1 MAVGTENIV
10 VVAVVASVGVVVPKV
25 VHRVA
30 VLHVV
35 LPVVVVHLVLQ
46 VVVVHLV
53 LQAPFG
59 LHFQR
64 FVLVGCSEVAELGY
78 RCLDFC

>member
-1 MAVGTENIV
+1 MGSI
-10 VVAVVASVGVVVPKV
+10 VVAVVALDGVVVPKV

-35 LPVVVVHLVLQ
+35 LL

-53 LQAPFG
+53 LQAPLG
-59 LHFQR
+59 LHFQ
-64 FVLVGCSEVAELGY
+64 LVVSEGCSEAEELGC

>member
-1 MAVGTENIV
+1 MAVGTESI
-10 VVAVVASVGVVVPKV
+10 VVAVVAFEWVVVPKV

-35 LPVVVVHLVLQ
+35 LL

-53 LQAPFG
+53 LQAPLG

-64 FVLVGCSEVAELGY
+64 FVLEGCSEEEELGC

>member
-1 MAVGTENIV
+1 MGNI
-10 VVAVVASVGVVVPKV
+10 VVAVVAFEGVVVPKV
-25 VHRVA
+25 VHRVV

-35 LPVVVVHLVLQ
+35 LL

-64 FVLVGCSEVAELGY
+64 FVLEGCSEAAELGY

>member
-1 MAVGTENIV
+1 MGSI
-10 VVAVVASVGVVVPKV
+10 VVAVVAFEGVVVPKV

-35 LPVVVVHLVLQ
+35 LL

-53 LQAPFG
+53 LQAPLG

-64 FVLVGCSEVAELGY
+64 FVVEGCSEAEELGC
-78 RCLDFC
+78 RCLEFC